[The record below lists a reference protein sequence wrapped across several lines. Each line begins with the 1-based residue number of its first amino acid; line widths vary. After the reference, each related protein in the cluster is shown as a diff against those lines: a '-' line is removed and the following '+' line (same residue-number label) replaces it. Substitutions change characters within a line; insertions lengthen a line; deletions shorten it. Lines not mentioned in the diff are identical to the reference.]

1 MYEGMGYIVC
11 VMWVCKEPGV
21 CMREWGI
28 QCVCHVGV

>member
-28 QCVCHVGV
+28 VLCHVGV